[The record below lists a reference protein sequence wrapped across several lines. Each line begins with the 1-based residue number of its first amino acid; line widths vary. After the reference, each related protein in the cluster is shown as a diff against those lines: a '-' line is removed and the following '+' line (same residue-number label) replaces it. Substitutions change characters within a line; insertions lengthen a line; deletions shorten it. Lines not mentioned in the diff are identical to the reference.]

1 MRFQIPT
8 DYKNHFKT
16 FFENF
21 DERIDDLGI
30 QSYGI
35 SITTLEE
42 VFLKVG
48 DGQSEAAQQKEALK
62 AKI

>member
-8 DYKNHFKT
+8 DYKKHFKT

-48 DGQSEAAQQKEALK
+48 DGQSEAAQ
-62 AKI
+62 